1 MDKLKKLALD
11 DKTPPDIRA
20 KLLEII
26 IDLEREKTRE
36 LCAQNRHM
44 LPRRPLM
51 A

>member
-11 DKTPPDIRA
+11 DKTPPDIRE
-20 KLLEII
+20 KLLEVII
-26 IDLEREKTRE
+26 QLERERTRE
-36 LCAQNRHM
+36 LCSQNRHI